1 MTRYI
6 NTLDTFKRITKE
18 PIIQVMFEYFVA
30 NNDRTPWNMND
41 TFKWTIMLF
50 NSNKETIKFT
60 RESLMFEF
68 SNNYSDKLLYFH
80 DKLVEICRYVEN
92 KKEKMELYLNKNN

>member
-50 NSNKETIKFT
+50 NSNKEMIKSM
-60 RESLMFEF
+60 RNNLMFGF
-68 SNNYSDKLLYFH
+68 TKNYSHKLLYFENKH
-80 DKLVEICRYVEN
+80 IEICRYVEN